1 MAYVKIET
9 GGVSSFAEC
18 PAETAAHLQETAAP
32 GTVVTISETPFLP
45 QAKNA
50 AMLVVKD
57 WSTSQ
62 GITPASAPEL
72 IGQVLAA
79 RASISAAADL
89 AAVDAAVAGLTAP
102 VSASLAVPIRRECE
116 RRINAALGSPTLQA
130 SMDRERGVLNKLH
143 AKGVPL
149 TPEQQAEEVLLDLI
163 NDWETAM
170 IAIRESLIAAADPT
184 FAADGHWYA
193 PPEGLAA
200 RILASF

>member
-1 MAYVKIET
+1 MTEINMTAM
-9 GGVSSFAEC
+9 
-18 PAETAAHLQETAAP
+18 ETALVAAQLAP
-32 GTVVTISETPFLP
+32 QYGIATTRDSTIS
-45 QAKNA
+45 
-50 AMLVVKD
+50 
-57 WSTSQ
+57 WQ
-62 GITPASAPEL
+62 GAPPEPAV
-72 IGQVLAA
+72 I
-79 RASISAAADL
+79 
-89 AAVDAAVAGLTAP
+89 DATL
-102 VSASLAVPIRRECE
+102 LAVRSTMLTGAVRRECE